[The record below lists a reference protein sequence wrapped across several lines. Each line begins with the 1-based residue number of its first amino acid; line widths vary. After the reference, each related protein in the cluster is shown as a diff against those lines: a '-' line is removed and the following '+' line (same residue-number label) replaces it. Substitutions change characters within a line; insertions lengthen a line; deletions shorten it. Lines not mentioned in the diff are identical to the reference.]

1 MRRFVIFLSTI
12 LISVSS
18 FGMDSLSVF
27 YRIRLDRD
35 IDKAAERIISY
46 GLEKAVEADA
56 DYIILD
62 IDTYGGAVN
71 SADSYPWI

>member
-1 MRRFVIFLSTI
+1 
-12 LISVSS
+12 
-18 FGMDSLSVF
+18 MDSLSVF

-71 SADSYPWI
+71 SADSIRTAILGFEKPVIAYVNVPRQER